1 MDKPQTE
8 KKTTRTGRRIGMKD
22 RCRVSISI
30 NDPDRMFSRMWEHLK
45 KIYSKK
51 KITAAELGA
60 KMCFRGA
67 MSLLEDREAEYQRNE
82 EQIAEEQNAKQQT
95 FDFR

>member
-22 RCRVSISI
+22 RCRVSIAI
-30 NDPDRMFSRMWEHLK
+30 NDPDRNLSRMWEYLK
-45 KIYSKK
+45 RIYSRK

-60 KMCFRGA
+60 KVFLRGF
-67 MSLLEDREAEYQRNE
+67 MDLIEEREMELQRNE
-82 EQIAEEQNAKQQT
+82 EQERKESVIEQ
-95 FDFR
+95 DLFRE